1 MAQSKAKNT
10 PGAKTPPEPS
20 GSEPPPLSWAQTHL
34 LDAHT
39 LTADEVETVL
49 AEARTFAE
57 ILNRPVK
64 KVPLLRGKVIV
75 NLFYENSTRT
85 RTSFELAGKYLSADT
100 INFSVDTSSVK
111 KGETLIDTAQ
121 TLMAMGIDA
130 VVIRHASPGVPY
142 QLAQFFGHRV
152 SVLNAGDGMHEHP
165 TQSLLDLY
173 SMRQRL
179 ESVEGRKVVIV
190 GDILHSRV
198 ARSNIHL
205 LNKLGAD
212 VHAVGPTTLLPADLD
227 KLGCTVHHQIEPALQ
242 QADVVMCLR
251 LQLERQQS
259 GLIPSLGEYARLF
272 GINRHRLMTYPKP
285 NVLLM
290 HPGPMNRGVEITSDV
305 ADDPAVSLI
314 LNQVT
319 SGVAIRMALL
329 HLLIGHRD
337 MVKQPG
343 LDVLGASGSP
353 NDVLALAEAE
363 LQAGGAL

>member
-1 MAQSKAKNT
+1 MTDQVAL
-10 PGAKTPPEPS
+10 PS
-20 GSEPPPLSWAQTHL
+20 EVHWGKTHL
-34 LDAHT
+34 TDAVS
-39 LTADEVETVL
+39 LTTDEIHTVL
-49 AEARTFAE
+49 AEAKAFAE
-57 ILNRPVK
+57 ILDRPVK

-85 RTSFELAGKYLSADT
+85 LTSFELAGKYLSADT
-100 INFSVDTSSVK
+100 VNFSVSTSSVK

-130 VVIRHASPGVPY
+130 VVIRHSSPGVPH
-142 QLAQFFGHRV
+142 QLAQFFGDRV
-152 SVLNAGDGMHEHP
+152 SVLNAGDGTHEHP

-173 SMRQRL
+173 SMLQRL
-179 ESVEGRKVVIV
+179 DTVEGKKVVIV

-205 LNKLGAD
+205 LNKLGAN
-212 VHAVGPTTLLPADLD
+212 VHVVGPSTLLPSYLD
-227 KLGCTVHHQIEPALQ
+227 ALGCTMHHRIEPALED
-242 QADVVMCLR
+242 ADVVMCLR
-251 LQLERQQS
+251 LQLERQQN
-259 GLIPSLGEYARLF
+259 GLIPSLSEYAKLY
-272 GINRHRLMTYPKP
+272 GINRHRLSTYPKA

-329 HLLIGHRD
+329 HLLIGYKDTVIAQQRHLS
-337 MVKQPG
+337 QTNT
-343 LDVLGASGSP
+343 SIISSSP
-353 NDVLALAEAE
+353 SLTVAGTTA
-363 LQAGGAL
+363 AGGLS